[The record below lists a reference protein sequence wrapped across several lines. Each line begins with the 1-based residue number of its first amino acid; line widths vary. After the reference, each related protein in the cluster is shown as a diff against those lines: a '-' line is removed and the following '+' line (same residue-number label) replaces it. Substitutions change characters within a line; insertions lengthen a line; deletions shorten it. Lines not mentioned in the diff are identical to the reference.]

1 VEMKLKKVTD
11 TAFFFG
17 SDGPDE
23 EVLAKCH
30 DVAERAGHYGKTCI
44 HISALKTFFRRVYI
58 SFRSCDSEFLLR

>member
-1 VEMKLKKVTD
+1 MKLKKLTD

-30 DVAERAGHYGKTCI
+30 DVLGIMVRH
-44 HISALKTFFRRVYI
+44 VYI
-58 SFRSCDSEFLLR
+58 LAR